1 MDELINR
8 LVARMDLDRM
18 IAEQSTGV
26 IHGLPPRVSESG
38 GATHDATREAGQF
51 T

>member
-26 IHGLPPRVSESG
+26 IHGLPPRVSVSG
-38 GATHDATREAGQF
+38 GATHGATREGGQF

>member
-8 LVARMDLDRM
+8 LVARKGSGRA
-18 IAEQSTGV
+18 IAEQSTDV
-26 IHGLPPRVSESG
+26 IHSLPPVVSQSG
-38 GATHDATREAGQF
+38 GATHGATRGPGQL